1 MMLVPY
7 QLKLALPALG
17 AQASSKIRSSRIEC
31 LSSFMIAI
39 IGGVVVVVDRASRSF
54 MPPSLPATR
63 WTSFRSSATS
73 TPLRRMRAVAQ
84 FRHPLH
90 WGGPRPVRIAG
101 ARADKRD
108 SHLADEG
115 GGFRE
120 DPQRAEEGVR
130 VAGVPYGRVD
140 EDRAARFR
148 ATDEGGGIA
157 RGR

>member
-1 MMLVPY
+1 MPL
-7 QLKLALPALG
+7 QLHDRDHRRRRRR
-17 AQASSKIRSSRIEC
+17 RSG
-31 LSSFMIAI
+31 LSIL
-39 IGGVVVVVDRASRSF
+39 RASLLAGYT
-54 MPPSLPATR
+54 M
-63 WTSFRSSATS
+63 TSFRSSATS

-101 ARADKRD
+101 AGADKRD

-115 GGFRE
+115 GGFHE

-148 ATDEGGGIA
+148 ATDEGGGIT